1 MEDYEK
7 KQKNRLKQ
15 SKIILI
21 IGVILLIFSPYILT
35 RSLGFISFDQTGQ
48 IGDTIGGITSPIANL
63 IGAILVY
70 YAFLVQLD
78 ANKLIFEQISDEK
91 KEQKINQ
98 NRNYIFEI
106 FKLLKEE
113 IYSFSITKQKQIGNY
128 DNKQYVMVE
137 YKGLEAIDMMLS
149 RLMHE
154 HGNFNQEDHKLK
166 EFLHIID
173 LFKRFLK
180 SLNETEINQI
190 DKKFFLESVE
200 YMYSSKFKSSLETL
214 TKPCEKCG
222 EFHSGDP
229 KKLVELNDEIESSI
243 IEIKNSY
250 A

>member
-7 KQKNRLKQ
+7 KQNNRLKQ

-21 IGVILLIFSPYILT
+21 VGILLLVISPYVLT
-35 RSLGFISFDQTGQ
+35 RTFGIISFDQTGQ

-113 IYSFSITKQKQIGNY
+113 IYSFSIMKEKQVGSFE
-128 DNKQYVMVE
+128 NKRYVMVE
-137 YKGLEAIDMMLS
+137 YKGLQAIDIMLS
-149 RLMHE
+149 KLMHNHE
-154 HGNFNQEDHKLK
+154 DFNHEDHKLK

-173 LFKRFLK
+173 LFKKFLR
-180 SLNETEINQI
+180 SLNETEINFA

-200 YMYSSKFKSSLETL
+200 YMYSSKIKSSLEVL

-229 KKLVELNDEIESSI
+229 KKLIALNDEIESSI
-243 IEIKNSY
+243 TKIKNSY